1 MRRMYPLL
9 LAAILALLLA
19 GCGAKSNENG
29 ATDVPKALPSA
40 VSSLGI
46 EPTVNTGSDAT
57 ESPTETVPT
66 ESQNDPDA
74 QLKATAHE
82 VVEYLRDRDLNS
94 LIPFIDPELGL
105 RFSPYPHINTDTDL
119 VFQSDTLPSFK
130 DTKKLKWG
138 TADGSGEPIELS
150 FRDYYERFVY
160 NKDFADA
167 PSITANKLVGTG
179 NSPFNG
185 SDVYPNASYVEF
197 HYPGFDEKL
206 DGMDWQSLILVFVP
220 AQDQDGWNLAA
231 VVHGQWTI

>member
-1 MRRMYPLL
+1 MYPLL

-46 EPTVNTGSDAT
+46 EPTVNMESEAP
-57 ESPTETVPT
+57 ESPTETATPEPT
-66 ESQNDPDA
+66 NDPDA
-74 QLKATAHE
+74 RLKAAANE
-82 VVEYLRDRDLNS
+82 VVEYLRDRDLSS

-105 RFSPYPHINTDTDL
+105 RFSPYSHINAETDL
-119 VFQSDTLPSFK
+119 VFQPDTLPNFK
-130 DTKKLKWG
+130 DTKKLTWG

-150 FRDYYERFVY
+150 FRDYYEKFVY

-167 PSITANKLVGTG
+167 PSITANKLIGTG
-179 NSPFNG
+179 NTPFNG
-185 SDVYPNASYVEF
+185 SEVYPNASFVEF

-220 AQDQDGWNLAA
+220 AGENWNLAA